1 MFILLLRC
9 RLICTI
15 RNPTTLGT
23 KCWGLLPAQLG
34 LYTNAA
40 MGITI
45 NFVSVLLPITYI
57 SEMKLTL
64 GWRIVIGVLA
74 CLGYFTSGDALLKCF

>member
-1 MFILLLRC
+1 
-9 RLICTI
+9 
-15 RNPTTLGT
+15 
-23 KCWGLLPAQLG
+23 
-34 LYTNAA
+34 